1 MINATSEVA
10 DQAFRLMKKCVGY
23 IIRKRGNQR
32 ANFQVIIHGDAS
44 SSSKKIC
51 FNGEFSD
58 KAALL
63 KSVGELE
70 RGTATVPALHNDLE
84 LACKVFKREN
94 VTNDAEKA
102 RKVIIIKESSSYKR
116 NESTG
121 KGTQHVQAII
131 TNTLGELK
139 FLDIKF
145 LAIEHG
151 KMFLT
156 VVLLVLLFFRPR
168 N

>member
-44 SSSKKIC
+44 SSSKEIC

-70 RGTATVPALHNDLE
+70 RGSATLPALHNDLE
-84 LACKVFKREN
+84 LACKVFRREN
-94 VTNDAEKA
+94 VKNNAEKA
-102 RKVIIIKESSSYKR
+102 RKVMIIKESSSYEKERKYRKR
-116 NESTG
+116 HTCKQS
-121 KGTQHVQAII
+121 I
-131 TNTLGELK
+131 
-139 FLDIKF
+139 
-145 LAIEHG
+145 
-151 KMFLT
+151 LT
-156 VVLLVLLFFRPR
+156 RSA